1 MAIPQGYVKIQ
12 PNTLYENVEYY
23 IDTSISPTI
32 PSFIQLAFPYFGN
45 MGGGGAEAIHGGI
58 GAVTAV
64 DRGVYIGTKV
74 VDSDSYVW
82 NSNVVDG
89 IVTGYPTL
97 NIQCETSPD
106 WLYVKS
112 ADAALYYEPLY
123 EGSELQDSATFTP
136 TTSQQSLTLEQGK
149 VAVKEVTVEA
159 VTAAIDSNIKASN
172 IKLGVTILGVE
183 GNLSADKPDQ
193 TKTVTPT
200 KSTQTVTPDS
210 GYELSSVTVNPIPS
224 QYIEP
229 TGSLSITQDG
239 TYDVTNY
246 ATVDVSVPNPLLAA
260 TDAEMTALTTEANVG
275 KVVKFTGT
283 TGTYQQQRLY
293 LIKSNVSTFTLSLGN
308 TAAGSVTVTVE
319 EGMTW
324 AEWCDSSYATENEGW
339 SFRYNASTV
348 GYTATVSGMTY
359 GDIELNG
366 TAVLPTDI
374 IQNTTYT
381 LTVDGHSGGAGAD

>member
-1 MAIPQGYVKIQ
+1 MAIPQGYVKIT

-23 IDTSISPTI
+23 IDVTQPMTYAESNITTEPYISAGHDGMADYVKIYGDTDTSVFYGS
-32 PSFIQLAFPYFGN
+32 
-45 MGGGGAEAIHGGI
+45 
-58 GAVTAV
+58 V
-64 DRGVYIGTKV
+64 DTVN
-74 VDSDSYVW
+74 SW
-82 NSNVVDG
+82 NTSVIVDG

-97 NIQCETSPD
+97 NINLTTSPD

-210 GYELSSVTVNPIPS
+210 GYELSEVTVNPIPS
-224 QYIEP
+224 QYIIPEG
-229 TGSLSITQDG
+229 TQTITQDG

-246 ATVDVSVPNPLLAA
+246 TTVEVNVPNPLLAA

-381 LTVDGHSGGAGAD
+381 LTVDGHSGGADT

>member
-1 MAIPQGYVKIQ
+1 MAIPEGYVKIT

-23 IDTSISPTI
+23 IDTSVTNVDTI
-32 PSFIQLAFPYFGN
+32 TSNIDTYPYLTEYIDGPATFIG
-45 MGGGGAEAIHGGI
+45 II
-58 GAVTAV
+58 GATGQIAIWN
-64 DRGVYIGTKV
+64 DGDWINLENGVCTY
-74 VDSDSYVW
+74 
-82 NSNVVDG
+82 
-89 IVTGYPTL
+89 YPIL
-97 NIQCETSPD
+97 NINLTSSPD

-200 KSTQTVTPDS
+200 KSTQTVTADS

-224 QYIEP
+224 QYIIPEG
-229 TGSLSITQDG
+229 TQTITQDG

-246 ATVDVSVPNPLLAA
+246 ATVEVNVPNPLLAA

-324 AEWCDSSYATENEGW
+324 EEWCDSSYATENEGW
-339 SFRYNASTV
+339 SFSYNASTV
-348 GYTATVSGMTY
+348 GYTVTVSGMTY

-381 LTVDGHSGGAGAD
+381 LTVDGHSGGADT